1 MEKTDSLE
9 ALLAAFRK
17 ILTWVRDPGIRRAF
31 ATAVQVILSR
41 LGFAGSEIRDLTD
54 PEELMEWRDRVRE
67 EGELAGEA
75 LLLTRLLQLKFGS
88 LDDTVGQR
96 IADADAE
103 TLLRWGGRVLTAD
116 SLAEVFG
123 DD

>member
-54 PEELMEWRDRVRE
+54 PEEVETMLAENLMEWRDRVRE

-75 LLLTRLLQLKFGS
+75 
-88 LDDTVGQR
+88 
-96 IADADAE
+96 
-103 TLLRWGGRVLTAD
+103 
-116 SLAEVFG
+116 
-123 DD
+123 

>member
-1 MEKTDSLE
+1 M
-9 ALLAAFRK
+9 LA
-17 ILTWVRDPGIRRAF
+17 
-31 ATAVQVILSR
+31 
-41 LGFAGSEIRDLTD
+41 EN
-54 PEELMEWRDRVRE
+54 LMEWRDRVRE
-67 EGELAGEA
+67 EGREEGQLAGEA
-75 LLLTRLLQLKFGS
+75 LLLTRQVQLKFGS
-88 LDDTVGQR
+88 LDEAVEQR

>member
-1 MEKTDSLE
+1 
-9 ALLAAFRK
+9 
-17 ILTWVRDPGIRRAF
+17 
-31 ATAVQVILSR
+31 
-41 LGFAGSEIRDLTD
+41 
-54 PEELMEWRDRVRE
+54 MEWRDRVRE
-67 EGELAGEA
+67 EGQLAGEA

-96 IADADAE
+96 IADAE